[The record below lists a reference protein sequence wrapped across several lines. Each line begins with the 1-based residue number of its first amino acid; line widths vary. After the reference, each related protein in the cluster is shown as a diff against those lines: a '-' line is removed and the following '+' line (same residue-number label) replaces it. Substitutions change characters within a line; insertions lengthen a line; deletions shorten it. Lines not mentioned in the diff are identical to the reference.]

1 MDSNFYFY
9 QEVIVKYK
17 IDKLLKPKNLGN
29 GALDNVTLS
38 DLYKA
43 LELCYAESFFFNFFL
58 LVFIAFSVF
67 FCDVICIA
75 LKSTKYSC
83 KYSKKSSLRVNE

>member
-43 LELCYAESFFFNFFL
+43 LELCYAEINHSFTDYNF
-58 LVFIAFSVF
+58 IHDSM
-67 FCDVICIA
+67 IH
-75 LKSTKYSC
+75 KEWKY
-83 KYSKKSSLRVNE
+83 